1 MRKSKG
7 VEFIPNHPPS
17 DVSYTDGLVL
27 LGLLPVENRT
37 EIRDIT
43 LLCKFRSGA
52 MYTKKIRREKIE

>member
-1 MRKSKG
+1 MRKSKA
-7 VEFIPNHPPS
+7 VKFIPNHPPS

-27 LGLLPVENRT
+27 LGLLPVEDRT

-52 MYTKKIRREKIE
+52 MSTRKIRRDKIE